1 VFARLKSA
9 KTEEIVPNIKITINK
24 LLRDILELENITLD
38 DTESLQNLE
47 GWDSVTHI
55 TLVAS
60 LEDLYS
66 FTFSLQELEEI
77 TTISNIASIIDRK
90 LKA

>member
-1 VFARLKSA
+1 M
-9 KTEEIVPNIKITINK
+9 PNIKITINK

>member
-1 VFARLKSA
+1 M
-9 KTEEIVPNIKITINK
+9 EIVTNIKIAINS
-24 LLRDILELENITLD
+24 LLKDILELENIALD
-38 DTESLQNLE
+38 DTESLHNLE

-66 FTFSLQELEEI
+66 VTFSLQELEEI

-90 LKA
+90 LKS

>member
-1 VFARLKSA
+1 M
-9 KTEEIVPNIKITINK
+9 EIVTNIKIAINA
-24 LLRDILELENITLD
+24 LLKDILELENITLD
-38 DTESLQNLE
+38 DTESLDNLE

-66 FTFSLQELEEI
+66 VTFSLQELEEI
-77 TTISNIASIIDRK
+77 TTIRNIASIIDRK

>member
-1 VFARLKSA
+1 VFALRK
-9 KTEEIVPNIKITINK
+9 KFKMIKIVTNIKIAINA
-24 LLRDILELENITLD
+24 LLKDILELENITLD
-38 DTESLQNLE
+38 DTESLHNLD

-66 FTFSLQELEEI
+66 VTFSLQELETKCLIHSPKILQI
-77 TTISNIASIIDRK
+77 TQ
-90 LKA
+90 

>member
-1 VFARLKSA
+1 V
-9 KTEEIVPNIKITINK
+9 EIVTNIKIAINA
-24 LLRDILELENITLD
+24 LLKDILELENITLD
-38 DTESLQNLE
+38 DTESLHNLE

-66 FTFSLQELEEI
+66 VTFSLQELEEI

-90 LKA
+90 LKG

>member
-1 VFARLKSA
+1 M
-9 KTEEIVPNIKITINK
+9 EIVTNIKIAINA
-24 LLRDILELENITLD
+24 LLKDILELENITLD
-38 DTESLQNLE
+38 DTESLHNLE

-66 FTFSLQELEEI
+66 VTFSLQELEEI

-90 LKA
+90 LKG